1 METIDERIKR
11 ANSKYK
17 VEETI
22 DERIE
27 RVNRE
32 YEWDSR
38 DREMHDWLES
48 SSRTTRNA
56 NSRLQNSSYTNWKR
70 DSESTRA
77 SVNADLE
84 RADRIKSY
92 LESQREQLG
101 EERYNTFMSRY
112 AEYKNALQQTS
123 QNLQKESDYY
133 SDTRNSGVMDTM
145 TEDDMKGRLDDI
157 KNEKKKNRSESFK
170 NRVWAFL
177 STMQGNTADYEK
189 YTEEAKAAKNKLN
202 NLKSES
208 AALESEIYNRDI
220 SEKLS
225 QFDEATLKEIQ
236 SIPELKEKIKVEKA
250 VGTNRNTDVYDYD
263 RYQQFRN
270 KIEGESSAGTRY
282 HDNRI
287 YEYNQQLKEIEDKI
301 RAKGLN
307 PDELENYFAYEY
319 NRRKNEDVQNVVR
332 DFSKDHQVLASALSV
347 PVNVAMSL
355 PIDAENNGYLNAA
368 TQWVGKKLTGSYAP
382 VDYNRDAGIASQ
394 LSDTARGAVMDEHDW
409 KLGDRDVFDF
419 LYGTG
424 MSALDSAASAA
435 AGNLVGGSLANLGSG
450 IKTASKVAEAVGGGI
465 LGLSA
470 ANSTMRDIKAR
481 GGNDDQAVIGGAVS
495 GIFEGLFEKVSIG
508 NFNKLKEVDPRSMK
522 DVAMN
527 ILKSTGV
534 NFSEEAATEIANI
547 AYDTIANG
555 DISNYKLMIAAYEK
569 QGLSEA
575 EAKRK
580 VAGDLALQVVEAGA
594 GGALMGAGFGVVGSG
609 LGYLNHRK
617 QGTNITG
624 KTVAG
629 FAGGEQTQIAQR
641 LESLGENTQDAVRL
655 SAVVQKQ
662 AEGDKLT
669 RAEKRLFRGSENAQ
683 NVAAEIRENASD
695 DTRHSIKYDAES
707 KPFVEIDRNI
717 LDGVDEKDWVRTV
730 RNNLREKFPDGV
742 TVGNKEIKINQQSRR
757 ELTYSEYMTWLKK
770 QDSGT
775 YADKLKATD
784 NADEIVKASRDYVN
798 EGLAHERSD
807 NISDFARG
815 NVNLRIDGRD
825 YNAEVVVGTKKNGDM
840 LLYDVMNLKPTSI
853 NEKISIAGYQTDNQ
867 KESRPTVSAIDN
879 SNIPQKKSYVNP
891 VSATVAG
898 QSVTING
905 IDRIENDGNRAQ
917 MYVKTQDGDSVAL
930 SDVRFDSRE
939 TEALYN
945 VAQGFDSTDTARAFI
960 SGYKQGDS
968 ASEYMN
974 AFLDFRRAGQLGQDF
989 DSVLQ
994 SNANKYAG
1002 LEESQLRQAYYAG
1015 VNEKNNAPKH
1025 YSAKE
1030 EKRAEKNGGLLRN
1043 YTKKLNAEQ
1052 AGSVYVLEAL
1062 AKKYGF
1068 VVEVCDTLA
1077 DGMANGEYDPKTGRI
1092 KIALDAEENAYL
1104 RTAGHELYHYIEDW
1118 NSTAAG
1124 ELREYVIGKLKE
1136 SKNYDYEGRVK
1147 ELQKLYEGFGKA
1159 DIEAEIVAES
1169 MFDVFDE
1176 KTIRELVNENRPLAV
1191 KIQSWIRGFLESIEK
1206 ALTALGLK
1214 SPEVRALEGDT
1225 EALEKI
1231 SGMFKSALE
1240 GAKENKSERS
1250 EKSYS
1255 LKNETEGKTWYDYSV
1270 SFEQQIEDFEKGKLP
1285 KRDTLIVGPTPEK
1298 MQNVG
1303 FNPLPMTYATG
1314 HLKTVLQ
1321 GGKADHDFGKAV
1333 LKQIPEAIKNPV
1345 AVIASKSHSDTS
1357 TVAILDMQY
1366 DGKSI
1371 VCAVVIDGYGQQ
1383 NKERID
1389 SNAIT
1394 SIHTRQN
1401 AVTELLNDAIENES
1415 AGNAAVYYIDAKKA
1429 TGLLQR
1435 VGLQLPKQLFRT
1447 DGYIHSIRDSD
1458 SSVKPKFENVTKSQQ
1473 FKRWFGDW
1481 EKKPN
1486 TASKIVNEDG
1496 TPRII
1501 YHQTAAEFNVFSNA
1515 NPLAG
1520 RNDSETPNGFFAK
1533 DNNADIGV
1541 GGNKQMALY
1550 GNMKKPLHFKN
1561 RAEANA
1567 WYSEHID
1574 GYKGLTEKL
1583 NKLDE
1588 EYQSKYD
1595 AQETA
1600 NDEYYEQN
1608 YEAYV
1613 TDDAEVTKKILENE
1627 DKLDDILEQWKETT
1641 DTIRG
1646 ELRELLDSYFIENDS
1661 GYDGI
1666 ILDFDGR
1673 RKGENVKSYIFFK
1686 NTQLKSATDNVG
1698 LFDKKN
1704 PDIRYSLKSTSAIE
1718 EQNKKLMQEN
1728 KALRE
1733 YKRELEWRLGINR
1746 KELDERAIRRLSKKV
1761 LKEYSSKYNAET
1773 LTQNLKNI
1781 FEALANMDDGI
1792 TYDEVIA
1799 RTAEVAKAV
1808 LEESAVLNTD
1818 MSEQYSALREYAKG
1832 TKIKLSEQQKKE
1844 IAYYYGSYENFRR
1857 KNFGKIRLSEEGST
1871 LDSLWGEMSE
1881 LWPEFFEPDTH
1892 ELEQVQTLVSALDTI
1907 KPFYENPFYDGSFD
1921 MDIDTASYDLAMRL
1935 YEEYYDI
1942 PELKTL
1948 RQKIEKEYRD
1958 RYDKRV
1964 EKIKEQ
1970 EAAKRHK
1977 LSEELIKQKALY
1989 EQRTFEDRREW
2000 LRKDAMAKS
2009 KRSIE
2014 RTAKTLNRFLQN
2026 PNKTQHVPEALRSAL
2041 GEFLVSLDVYGN
2053 SQSKDAFEWRKS
2065 MSELQREL
2073 AETQRTDDFEAK
2085 EFLLDLDPDLLPMM
2099 TTLLKVYKGSSI
2111 KDMDAQGL
2119 AELETVMQQLKS
2131 GITMANK
2138 LLANSRYETVQ
2149 AIADASVRDMDKQ
2162 KSFDKRIKIGD
2173 KAFNANMLNSLSFFY
2188 RLGDAAQSVYQSLR
2202 DGENQC
2208 INMQN
2213 EAKTFRE
2220 ATVSTKEIDEW
2231 EHSKQTFKVE
2241 GGELTLTVAQIM
2253 ELYNLSKREQAKDH
2267 LLLGGIRPLDI
2278 ARQDTKARI
2287 KDQVGKGEE
2296 TYAKAVQVTV
2306 KDLGKIIDTLTP
2318 RQKQVAEKMQGFLSG
2333 NVADW
2338 GNKASMTLY
2347 GYRKFTEKHYWP
2359 IQVNK
2364 NSVRTMNAED
2374 GAVQTQSNFYKLVN
2388 IGATKSVQRN
2398 ASNGVFIK
2406 SAFDTFSDHIGAM
2419 SAYSAYAVPVTDAM
2433 KWYNALSFEEKDDG
2447 YIAISGTKQS
2457 IERAFGNNGKAYFEK
2472 LMLDINGSPYSIYAS
2487 GVGEET
2493 LIRNFKVAAVGANL
2507 RVAIQ
2512 QPTAYLRAAA
2522 EMDPKYLLKGLFSK
2536 PASKEAIDN
2545 CPIAKWKS
2553 WGFYET
2559 SRGITIKQL
2568 ITGQQTTVDKIRE
2581 KSMWLAG
2588 KCDEV
2593 TLGALWNACK
2603 AEIRD
2608 KTDFEEGT
2616 PEFTQAVSDRFSE
2629 IVDKT
2634 QVVDSV
2640 FQRSQ
2645 IMREKSSFAK
2655 MITAF
2660 QAEPT
2665 MSYNMLYRAG
2675 VDCNRAE
2682 TVQEKKATR
2691 KKFVR
2696 KAIAYIATSILTAGA
2711 AAVSDAFRH
2720 DDDEEKWLELYLEAF
2735 GENARDGLNPFS
2747 VVPYIGDI
2755 LSIMDGYSAGR
2766 MDIEGI
2772 EELIQACESWQK
2784 VFSGEKKNPDIW
2796 KLIKVSANGVSKVS
2810 GLPIANT
2817 LRTFESIYN
2826 FFSSDNLG
2834 KEAASTEYR
2843 KLYNSIAEGKY
2854 QKQYDKLIKKGYT
2867 PQQLENGVKN
2877 NLIKSE
2883 PRIAQA
2889 AQARER
2895 GNISEYKK
2903 IYEEL
2908 VSEGYPSNAVI
2919 KAINNYMTMQ
2929 TAAAQAKSNG
2939 DDSALSGKLEA
2950 LLESGYDEDEVD
2962 RMIDEIAA
2970 ELDPEAEQKAPEE
2983 KKLYEYKDLQKALEN
2998 SDVSSAKEIVEYLR
3012 ANGKEDKTIRQ
3023 ALTKDLKSEY
3033 QEMYKSNDTEG
3044 MRRTRQ
3050 MLYELNIGYDDKT
3063 FQRWI
3068 KDMTK

>member
-1 METIDERIKR
+1 
-11 ANSKYK
+11 
-17 VEETI
+17 
-22 DERIE
+22 
-27 RVNRE
+27 
-32 YEWDSR
+32 
-38 DREMHDWLES
+38 
-48 SSRTTRNA
+48 
-56 NSRLQNSSYTNWKR
+56 
-70 DSESTRA
+70 
-77 SVNADLE
+77 
-84 RADRIKSY
+84 
-92 LESQREQLG
+92 
-101 EERYNTFMSRY
+101 
-112 AEYKNALQQTS
+112 
-123 QNLQKESDYY
+123 
-133 SDTRNSGVMDTM
+133 
-145 TEDDMKGRLDDI
+145 
-157 KNEKKKNRSESFK
+157 
-170 NRVWAFL
+170 
-177 STMQGNTADYEK
+177 
-189 YTEEAKAAKNKLN
+189 
-202 NLKSES
+202 
-208 AALESEIYNRDI
+208 
-220 SEKLS
+220 
-225 QFDEATLKEIQ
+225 
-236 SIPELKEKIKVEKA
+236 
-250 VGTNRNTDVYDYD
+250 
-263 RYQQFRN
+263 
-270 KIEGESSAGTRY
+270 
-282 HDNRI
+282 
-287 YEYNQQLKEIEDKI
+287 
-301 RAKGLN
+301 
-307 PDELENYFAYEY
+307 
-319 NRRKNEDVQNVVR
+319 
-332 DFSKDHQVLASALSV
+332 
-347 PVNVAMSL
+347 
-355 PIDAENNGYLNAA
+355 
-368 TQWVGKKLTGSYAP
+368 
-382 VDYNRDAGIASQ
+382 
-394 LSDTARGAVMDEHDW
+394 
-409 KLGDRDVFDF
+409 
-419 LYGTG
+419 
-424 MSALDSAASAA
+424 
-435 AGNLVGGSLANLGSG
+435 
-450 IKTASKVAEAVGGGI
+450 
-465 LGLSA
+465 
-470 ANSTMRDIKAR
+470 MRDIKAR

-508 NFNKLKEVDPRSMK
+508 NFNKLKEVDPRSMR

-575 EAKRK
+575 EAKKK

-609 LGYLNHRK
+609 LGYLNQRK

-683 NVAAEIRENASD
+683 NVAAEIKNGTSD
-695 DTRHSIKYDAES
+695 AAEDSQLSLKKDIETIKQEYKKAVNPKIVD
-707 KPFVEIDRNI
+707 FVER
-717 LDGVDEKDWVRTV
+717 V
-730 RNNLREKFPDGV
+730 RNLKDKNVAGK
-742 TVGNKEIKINQQSRR
+742 IKIELSSVNER
-757 ELTYSEYMTWLKK
+757 EVQDIKKLTGIDTSEYKRDMDGNTVIHVENRH
-770 QDSGT
+770 GENGA
-775 YADKLKATD
+775 ADHSMSDVNDLARIEYVLENYD
-784 NADEIVKASRDYVN
+784 NIESAKDDNGRYRD
-798 EGLAHERSD
+798 SD
-807 NISDFARG
+807 NKLSKSVVYSKRVNG
-815 NVNLRIDGRD
+815 N
-825 YNAEVVVGTKKNGDM
+825 YYVVEAVPDSKAKT
-840 LLYDVMNLKPTSI
+840 LHV
-853 NEKISIAGYQTDNQ
+853 
-867 KESRPTVSAIDN
+867 VSAYKTKAEGVSQVLNMSEDLQSTSKTPHALAPSDN
-879 SNIPQKKSYVNP
+879 NISQKKSYVNAVP
-891 VSATVAG
+891 ATIDG

-905 IDRIENDGNRAQ
+905 IDRIEKDGNRAQ
-917 MYVKTQDGDSVAL
+917 MYVKTQDGGSVAL

-1136 SKNYDYEGRVK
+1136 SENYDYEGRVK
-1147 ELQKLYEGFGKA
+1147 ELEKLYEGYGQE
-1159 DIEAEIVAES
+1159 DIEAEIVAEC

-1176 KTIRELVNENRPLAV
+1176 QTIKELVGENRSLAV
-1191 KIQSWIRGFLESIEK
+1191 KIQSWIQGFIESINEILK
-1206 ALTALGLK
+1206 NLGLT
-1214 SPEVRALEGDT
+1214 SPEIRALEGDE
-1225 EALEKI
+1225 EALETI
-1231 SGMFKSALE
+1231 SDLFKSALE
-1240 GAKENKSERS
+1240 QTRENKSQGKTTDMAD
-1250 EKSYS
+1250 EKKKYS
-1255 LKNETEGKTWYDYSV
+1255 IGKTTKNKSVVVIADDILKGVDKSDWVAKVKDVIRTKFSDGIPVEGKLIKVNKITRNEYTNSKNTQHYQRKDAVIYKDKFKASSNLNEIVLASTNYVNEDLKHQRKDNFTEFARGDVLVRVGKNDYSAKVIVGFTSGKEMVLYDIVDFTPTKFELKNENAFTE
-1270 SFEQQIEDFEKGKLP
+1270 Q
-1285 KRDTLIVGPTPEK
+1285 
-1298 MQNVG
+1298 
-1303 FNPLPMTYATG
+1303 PLKVQLSRQ
-1314 HLKTVLQ
+1314 H
-1321 GGKADHDFGKAV
+1321 
-1333 LKQIPEAIKNPV
+1333 
-1345 AVIASKSHSDTS
+1345 ASSDTRVTQS
-1357 TVAILDMQY
+1357 EPSVNS
-1366 DGKSI
+1366 SI
-1371 VCAVVIDGYGQQ
+1371 SEKAQ
-1383 NKERID
+1383 N
-1389 SNAIT
+1389 
-1394 SIHTRQN
+1394 
-1401 AVTELLNDAIENES
+1401 
-1415 AGNAAVYYIDAKKA
+1415 DAKKFSLKD
-1429 TGLLQR
+1429 T
-1435 VGLQLPKQLFRT
+1435 T
-1447 DGYIHSIRDSD
+1447 NESD
-1458 SSVKPKFENVTKSQQ
+1458 SQTKSEA
-1473 FKRWFGDW
+1473 FKEWFGDW
-1481 EKKPN
+1481 ENEPES
-1486 TASKIVNEDG
+1486 ASKVVNEDG

-1533 DNNADIGV
+1533 DNDADIGV

-1550 GNMKKPLHFKN
+1550 GDMKKPLHFKD
-1561 RAEANA
+1561 RAEAKA

-1613 TDDAEVTKKILENE
+1613 ADDAEVTKKILENE
-1627 DKLDDILEQWKETT
+1627 DKLDDILEQWKDTT

-1698 LFDKKN
+1698 LFDRRN

-1818 MSEQYSALREYAKG
+1818 MSEQYSALSEYAKG

-1844 IAYYYGSYENFRR
+1844 IAYYYGSYDKFRR

-1892 ELEQVQTLVSALDTI
+1892 ELEQVQTLVNALETI

-2065 MSELQREL
+2065 MSELQGEL
-2073 AETQRTDDFEAK
+2073 RKMQQGNDPQYQQ
-2085 EFLLDLDPDLLPMM
+2085 FLADLDPDLMPMM
-2099 TTLLKVYKGSSI
+2099 TTLLEVYKGSSI

-2119 AELETVMQQLKS
+2119 AELETVMQQIKG
-2131 GITMANK
+2131 GITRANE
-2138 LLANSRYETVQ
+2138 LLANSRYGTVQ
-2149 AIADASVRDMDKQ
+2149 AIADASVHEMDSR
-2162 KSFDKRIKIGD
+2162 KSFKDKVKVGYKQLNVNMLDSFSFFHQLGPAAETVFKSIRSGFDERVEMID
-2173 KAFNANMLNSLSFFY
+2173 NANEFMRS
-2188 RLGDAAQSVYQSLR
+2188 
-2202 DGENQC
+2202 
-2208 INMQN
+2208 I
-2213 EAKTFRE
+2213 
-2220 ATVSTKEIDEW
+2220 VSQKEIQDW

-2241 GGELTLTVAQIM
+2241 GGELTLTVSQMM
-2253 ELYNLSKREQAKDH
+2253 ELYNLSKREQARDH
-2267 LLLGGIRPLDI
+2267 LLLGGIRPLDTS
-2278 ARQDTKARI
+2278 RQEAKMRI
-2287 KDQVGKGEE
+2287 KEQFGKGEE

-2306 KDLGKIIDTLTP
+2306 EDLGKIIDSLTP
-2318 RQKQVAEKMQGFLSG
+2318 KQKQVAEKMQGFLSG

-2347 GYRKFTEKHYWP
+2347 GYRKFTEEHYWP

-2398 ASNGVFIK
+2398 ASNGLFIK
-2406 SAFDTFSDHIGAM
+2406 GAFDTFTKHITEM
-2419 SAYSAYAVPVTDAM
+2419 SAYSAYAVPITDAM

-2457 IERAFGNNGKAYFEK
+2457 IERAFGNDGKAYFEK
-2472 LMLDINGSPYSIYAS
+2472 FILDLNGSSDSKNA
-2487 GVGEET
+2487 GGAGEEA
-2493 LIRNFKVAAVGANL
+2493 LIRNFKVAAVGANI

-2522 EMDPKYLLKGLFSK
+2522 VMNPKYLLKGLLSK

-2559 SRGITIKQL
+2559 SMGITMKQL
-2568 ITGQQTTVDKIRE
+2568 ITGQQTVVDKIRE

-2588 KCDEV
+2588 VGDEL
-2593 TLGALWNACK
+2593 TWGTLWNACK
-2603 AEIRD
+2603 AEVKD
-2608 KTDFEEGT
+2608 KTDLKEGT
-2616 PEFTQAVSDRFSE
+2616 AEFTQAVSDRLSE
-2629 IVDKT
+2629 VVDKT
-2634 QVVDSV
+2634 QVVDSLLH
-2640 FQRSQ
+2640 RSQ
-2645 IMREKSSFAK
+2645 FMRSTSSFSK
-2655 MITAF
+2655 ILSAF
-2660 QAEPT
+2660 KAEPT
-2665 MSYNMLYRAG
+2665 KSYNMLRNAL
-2675 VDCNRAE
+2675 VDYNNADPGS
-2682 TVQEKKATR
+2682 KKA
-2691 KKFVR
+2691 
-2696 KAIAYIATSILTAGA
+2696 KAKNIARIAAVHIATSILTAGIA
-2711 AAVSDAFRH
+2711 SIADAFRN
-2720 DDDEEKWLELYLEAF
+2720 DDDEKKWLELYLEAF
-2735 GENARDGLNPFS
+2735 GGNTLDGINPFS
-2747 VVPYIGDI
+2747 AVPYVGDI
-2755 LSIMDGYSAGR
+2755 LSILSGYSASR

-2772 EELIQACESWQK
+2772 EELIQSCESWQK

-2796 KLIKVSANGVSKVS
+2796 KLMMSSAKGISKVS

-2817 LRTFESIYN
+2817 MRTFESLYN
-2826 FFSSDNLG
+2826 FFSPDNLG
-2834 KEAASTEYR
+2834 REASSTEYR
-2843 KLYNSIAEGKY
+2843 KLYNSIADGKY
-2854 QKQYDKLIKKGYT
+2854 QKQYDKLIKR
-2867 PQQLENGVKN
+2867 V
-2877 NLIKSE
+2877 I
-2883 PRIAQA
+2883 PR
-2889 AQARER
+2889 
-2895 GNISEYKK
+2895 
-2903 IYEEL
+2903 
-2908 VSEGYPSNAVI
+2908 
-2919 KAINNYMTMQ
+2919 
-2929 TAAAQAKSNG
+2929 
-2939 DDSALSGKLEA
+2939 
-2950 LLESGYDEDEVD
+2950 
-2962 RMIDEIAA
+2962 
-2970 ELDPEAEQKAPEE
+2970 
-2983 KKLYEYKDLQKALEN
+2983 
-2998 SDVSSAKEIVEYLR
+2998 SSSRTVLR
-3012 ANGKEDKTIRQ
+3012 I
-3023 ALTKDLKSEY
+3023 
-3033 QEMYKSNDTEG
+3033 
-3044 MRRTRQ
+3044 
-3050 MLYELNIGYDDKT
+3050 I
-3063 FQRWI
+3063 W
-3068 KDMTK
+3068 

>member
-1 METIDERIKR
+1 METIDDRIKRVNSKYEAPESIDERIKR
-11 ANSKYK
+11 ANDKYQ
-17 VEETI
+17 
-22 DERIE
+22 
-27 RVNRE
+27 
-32 YEWDSR
+32 WDSS
-38 DREMHDWLES
+38 DKEMHDWFES
-48 SSRTTRNA
+48 TGRTTRSA
-56 NSRLQNSSYTNWKR
+56 NSRLQNSSYANWKR
-70 DSESTRA
+70 DGKNTMSA
-77 SVNADLE
+77 VNNDLE
-84 RADRIKSY
+84 KADRIKSY
-92 LESQREQLG
+92 LDAQREQLG
-101 EERYNTFMSRY
+101 EERYNTFMARY
-112 AEYKNALQQTS
+112 EEYKNALQQTS
-123 QNLQKESDYY
+123 QNLQRESDYY

-145 TEDDMKGRLDDI
+145 TEDDMKGRLEDI

-189 YTEEAKAAKNKLN
+189 YTEEAKAAKNKLH

-208 AALESEIYNRDI
+208 TALESEIYNRDI

-236 SIPELKEKIKVEKA
+236 SIPELKDRIKLEES
-250 VGTNRNTDVYDYD
+250 VGTSGN
-263 RYQQFRN
+263 N
-270 KIEGESSAGTRY
+270 K
-282 HDNRI
+282 NV
-287 YEYNQQLKEIEDKI
+287 YEYNQRLKEIEDKV
-301 RAKGLN
+301 RAKGIN
-307 PDELENYFAYEY
+307 PDELENYYAYEY
-319 NRRKNEDVQNVVR
+319 NRRKNEQVQDAVR
-332 DFSKDHQVLASALSV
+332 DFSADHQVIASALSV
-347 PVNVAMSL
+347 PVNLTSSGA
-355 PIDAENNGYLNAA
+355 GYLDAA
-368 TQWVGKKLTGSYAP
+368 AQQVGRKLTGSYAP

-409 KLGDRDVFDF
+409 KLGDWDAFDF

-481 GGNDDQAVIGGAVS
+481 GGNDDQAVVGGTVS

-508 NFNKLKEVDPRSMK
+508 NFNKLKEVDPRSMR

-575 EAKRK
+575 EAKKK

-609 LGYLNHRK
+609 LGYLNHKK

-683 NVAAEIRENASD
+683 NVAAEIKSSTSD
-695 DTRHSIKYDAES
+695 AVEDSQLSLKKDIETIKQEYKKAVNPKIVD
-707 KPFVEIDRNI
+707 FVER
-717 LDGVDEKDWVRTV
+717 V
-730 RNNLREKFPDGV
+730 RNLKDKNVAGK
-742 TVGNKEIKINQQSRR
+742 IKIELSSVNER
-757 ELTYSEYMTWLKK
+757 EVQDIKKLTGIDTSEYKRDMDGNTVIHVENRHGENGAADHSMSDVNDLARIEYVLENYDNIESAKDDNGRYRDSDNKLSKSVVYSKRVNGNYYVVEAVPDSKAKTLHVVSAYKTKAEGVSQVLNMSEDLQSTSKTPHALAPSDNNISQKK
-770 QDSGT
+770 G
-775 YADKLKATD
+775 
-784 NADEIVKASRDYVN
+784 YVN
-798 EGLAHERSD
+798 AVP
-807 NISDFARG
+807 AT
-815 NVNLRIDGRD
+815 ID
-825 YNAEVVVGTKKNGDM
+825 
-840 LLYDVMNLKPTSI
+840 
-853 NEKISIAGYQTDNQ
+853 
-867 KESRPTVSAIDN
+867 
-879 SNIPQKKSYVNP
+879 
-891 VSATVAG
+891 G

-917 MYVKTQDGDSVAL
+917 MYVRTQDGDSVAL
-930 SDVRFDSRE
+930 SDVRFASRE

-1043 YTKKLNAEQ
+1043 YTKKLNSEQ

-1136 SKNYDYEGRVK
+1136 SENYDYEGRVK
-1147 ELQKLYEGFGKA
+1147 ELEKLYEGYGQE
-1159 DIEAEIVAES
+1159 DIEAEIVAEC

-1176 KTIRELVNENRPLAV
+1176 QTIKELVGENRSLAV
-1191 KIQSWIRGFLESIEK
+1191 KIQSWIQGFIESINEILK
-1206 ALTALGLK
+1206 NLGLT
-1214 SPEVRALEGDT
+1214 SPEIRALEGDE
-1225 EALEKI
+1225 EALETI
-1231 SGMFKSALE
+1231 SDLFKSALE
-1240 GAKENKSERS
+1240 QTRENKSQGKTTDMAD
-1250 EKSYS
+1250 EKKKYS
-1255 LKNETEGKTWYDYSV
+1255 IGKTTKNKSVVVIADDILKGVDKSDWVAKVKDVIRTKFSDGIPVEGKLIKVNKITRNEYTNSKNTQHYQRKDAVIYKDKFKASSNLNEIVLASTNYVNEDLKHQRKDNFTEFARGDVLVRVGKNDYSAKVIVGFTSGKEMVLYDIVDFTPTKFELKNENAFTE
-1270 SFEQQIEDFEKGKLP
+1270 Q
-1285 KRDTLIVGPTPEK
+1285 
-1298 MQNVG
+1298 
-1303 FNPLPMTYATG
+1303 PLKVQLSRQ
-1314 HLKTVLQ
+1314 H
-1321 GGKADHDFGKAV
+1321 
-1333 LKQIPEAIKNPV
+1333 
-1345 AVIASKSHSDTS
+1345 ASSDTRVTQS
-1357 TVAILDMQY
+1357 EPSVNS
-1366 DGKSI
+1366 SI
-1371 VCAVVIDGYGQQ
+1371 SEKAQ
-1383 NKERID
+1383 N
-1389 SNAIT
+1389 
-1394 SIHTRQN
+1394 
-1401 AVTELLNDAIENES
+1401 
-1415 AGNAAVYYIDAKKA
+1415 DAKKFSLKD
-1429 TGLLQR
+1429 T
-1435 VGLQLPKQLFRT
+1435 T
-1447 DGYIHSIRDSD
+1447 NESD
-1458 SSVKPKFENVTKSQQ
+1458 SQTKSEA
-1473 FKRWFGDW
+1473 FKEWFGDW
-1481 EKKPN
+1481 ENEPES
-1486 TASKIVNEDG
+1486 ASKVVNEDG

-1533 DNNADIGV
+1533 DNDADIGV

-1550 GNMKKPLHFKN
+1550 GDMKKPLHFKD
-1561 RAEANA
+1561 RAEAKA

-1613 TDDAEVTKKILENE
+1613 ADDAEVTKKILENE
-1627 DKLDDILEQWKETT
+1627 DKLDDILEQWKDTT

-1646 ELRELLDSYFIENDS
+1646 ELRELLDSYFIKNDS

-1698 LFDKKN
+1698 LFDRRN

-1818 MSEQYSALREYAKG
+1818 MSEQYSALSEYAKG

-1844 IAYYYGSYENFRR
+1844 IAYYYGSYDKFRR

-1892 ELEQVQTLVSALDTI
+1892 ELEQVQTLVNALETI

-2065 MSELQREL
+2065 MSELQGEL
-2073 AETQRTDDFEAK
+2073 RKMQQGNDPQYQQ
-2085 EFLLDLDPDLLPMM
+2085 FLADLDPDLMPMM
-2099 TTLLKVYKGSSI
+2099 TTLLEVYKGSSI

-2119 AELETVMQQLKS
+2119 AELETVMQQIKG
-2131 GITMANK
+2131 GITRANE
-2138 LLANSRYETVQ
+2138 LLANSRYGTVQ
-2149 AIADASVRDMDKQ
+2149 AIADASVHEMDSR
-2162 KSFDKRIKIGD
+2162 KSFKDKVKVGYKQLNVNMLDSFSFFHQLGPAAETVFKSIRSGFDERVEMID
-2173 KAFNANMLNSLSFFY
+2173 NANEFMRS
-2188 RLGDAAQSVYQSLR
+2188 
-2202 DGENQC
+2202 
-2208 INMQN
+2208 I
-2213 EAKTFRE
+2213 
-2220 ATVSTKEIDEW
+2220 VSQKEIQDW

-2241 GGELTLTVAQIM
+2241 GGELTLTVSQMM
-2253 ELYNLSKREQAKDH
+2253 ELYNLSKREQARDH
-2267 LLLGGIRPLDI
+2267 LLLGGIRPLDTS
-2278 ARQDTKARI
+2278 RQEAKMRI
-2287 KDQVGKGEE
+2287 KEQFGKGEE

-2306 KDLGKIIDTLTP
+2306 EDLGNIIDSLTP
-2318 RQKQVAEKMQGFLSG
+2318 KQKQVAEKMQGFLSG

-2347 GYRKFTEKHYWP
+2347 GYRKFTEEHYWP

-2398 ASNGVFIK
+2398 ASNGLFIK
-2406 SAFDTFSDHIGAM
+2406 GAFDTFTKHITEM
-2419 SAYSAYAVPVTDAM
+2419 SAYSAYAVPITDAM

-2457 IERAFGNNGKAYFEK
+2457 IERAFGNDGKAYFEK
-2472 LMLDINGSPYSIYAS
+2472 FILDLNGSSDSKNA
-2487 GVGEET
+2487 GGAGEEA
-2493 LIRNFKVAAVGANL
+2493 LIRNFKVAAVGANI

-2522 EMDPKYLLKGLFSK
+2522 VMNPKYLLKGLLSK

-2559 SRGITIKQL
+2559 SMGITMKQL
-2568 ITGQQTTVDKIRE
+2568 ITGQKTVVDKIRE

-2588 KCDEV
+2588 VGDEL
-2593 TLGALWNACK
+2593 TWGTLWNACK
-2603 AEIRD
+2603 AEVKD
-2608 KTDFEEGT
+2608 KTDLKEGT
-2616 PEFTQAVSDRFSE
+2616 AEFTQAVSDRLSE
-2629 IVDKT
+2629 VVDKT
-2634 QVVDSV
+2634 QVVDSLLH
-2640 FQRSQ
+2640 RSQ
-2645 IMREKSSFAK
+2645 FMRSTSSFSK
-2655 MITAF
+2655 ILSAF
-2660 QAEPT
+2660 KAEPT
-2665 MSYNMLYRAG
+2665 KSYNMLRNAL
-2675 VDCNRAE
+2675 VDYNNADPGS
-2682 TVQEKKATR
+2682 KKA
-2691 KKFVR
+2691 
-2696 KAIAYIATSILTAGA
+2696 KAKNIARIAAVHIATSILTAGIA
-2711 AAVSDAFRH
+2711 SIADAFRN
-2720 DDDEEKWLELYLEAF
+2720 DDDEKKWLELYLEAF
-2735 GENARDGLNPFS
+2735 GGNTLDGINPFS
-2747 VVPYIGDI
+2747 AVPYVGDI
-2755 LSIMDGYSAGR
+2755 LSILSGYSASR

-2772 EELIQACESWQK
+2772 EELIQSCESWQK

-2796 KLIKVSANGVSKVS
+2796 KLMMSSAKGISKVS

-2817 LRTFESIYN
+2817 MRTFESLYN
-2826 FFSSDNLG
+2826 FFSPDNLG
-2834 KEAASTEYR
+2834 REASSTEYR

-2867 PQQLENGVKN
+2867 AQQLENGVKN
-2877 NLIKSE
+2877 NLVKSE

-2970 ELDPEAEQKAPEE
+2970 ELDPEAEQDKAAEE

-3033 QEMYKSNDTEG
+3033 QEMYKNNDTEG